1 MGKVTAPVFCM
12 AAEGVVYVTDTEF
25 YETLK
30 DYHTVTDDTLFY
42 DIKEIYKQTG
52 RFYNGRDYL
61 LISWLAEPD
70 NGVIVKS
77 KHESMEEF
85 TARLVSQAARL
96 DSSLEKLKLTDLYQN
111 LELPLARILADA
123 ELCGIA
129 ISPSSVAETARILR
143 QNLSVV
149 ASRIML
155 SAGYELNI
163 NSPKQLSE
171 FLYDKLMLPQK
182 SKNNRSTA
190 EDVLKDLMSM
200 VPVHKEL
207 LSDILLFREYS
218 KLLGTYTE
226 PLVSAAAADGRIHT
240 TFKQTGTAT
249 GRLSS
254 LAPNLQ
260 NIPARGDV
268 GKQIRKAFIP
278 SQGNLFAGMD
288 YSQIELRILAHF
300 SGDKNLMRAFEE
312 GKDIHS
318 ITAMN
323 IFNLSEDELTAD
335 KRRLAKAVNFGILYG
350 LSSYGLS
357 RDTGVT
363 PKEAKNFIEAYF
375 SLYSGVRGYI
385 SELIELIHRQGYCE
399 TLLGRKRFFADITSR
414 NRDIRNRA
422 ERSAT
427 NAPIQGSAADI
438 IKLAMIRCENLIRTS
453 CPEVKL
459 CLQIHDELIFEAP
472 REAMEDFVPRAKA
485 EMENAFSLAVPLVV
499 NTAVGSNWG
508 ELK

>member
-1 MGKVTAPVFCM
+1 
-12 AAEGVVYVTDTEF
+12 
-25 YETLK
+25 
-30 DYHTVTDDTLFY
+30 
-42 DIKEIYKQTG
+42 
-52 RFYNGRDYL
+52 
-61 LISWLAEPD
+61 
-70 NGVIVKS
+70 
-77 KHESMEEF
+77 
-85 TARLVSQAARL
+85 
-96 DSSLEKLKLTDLYQN
+96 
-111 LELPLARILADA
+111 
-123 ELCGIA
+123 
-129 ISPSSVAETARILR
+129 VAETAGILK

-149 ASRIML
+149 ASKIIL
-155 SAGYELNI
+155 SAGYDLNI

-171 FLYDKLMLPQK
+171 FLYDKLMIPPK
-182 SKNNRSTA
+182 SKHNRSTA
-190 EDVLKDLMSM
+190 EDVLKELM
-200 VPVHKEL
+200 VANPVYKEL

-218 KLLGTYTE
+218 KLIGTYTE
-226 PLVSAAAADGRIHT
+226 PLISAAAADGRIHT

-254 LAPNLQ
+254 LSPNLQ
-260 NIPARGDV
+260 NIPARGDA

-278 SQGNLFAGMD
+278 SKGNLFASMD

-300 SGDKNLMRAFEE
+300 SEDKNLIQAFEE

-357 RDTGVT
+357 RDVGVT
-363 PKEAKNFIEAYF
+363 PKEAKTFIEAYF
-375 SLYSGVRGYI
+375 SLYSGVHSYI
-385 SELIELIHRQGYCE
+385 SDMIELIRLQGYCE

-414 NRDIRNRA
+414 SYEIRQRA

-438 IKLAMIRCENLIRTS
+438 IKLAMIRCDNLIKNC

-485 EMENAFSLAVPLVV
+485 EMENAFKLAVPLVV
-499 NTAVGSNWG
+499 NTAVGVNWG